1 MACGVID
8 LEREEKE
15 LLAGVDP
22 ATRPKS
28 PKASPVTMA
37 EVLRDLYMDPTIRA
51 AHLNIL
57 VFTIWAVVCPMTSV
71 DCERGFSFL
80 KLLLGPLRSTLTGE
94 NLDYLMRVGLLGP
107 RPREAVEDFLVGVFN
122 RWLRQKPRRL
132 AFPSTVVDEASV
144 ARKER
149 LAKKREAE
157 AKRHKMNK
165 VKKSLRMQRASSSS
179 SSSSSSSAAAAEP
192 EQDEQNEE
200 QAEDYGWHDDQLED
214 DSLDSNMV
222 GPNDME
228 DDNSQ

>member
-1 MACGVID
+1 M
-8 LEREEKE
+8 
-15 LLAGVDP
+15 
-22 ATRPKS
+22 
-28 PKASPVTMA
+28 
-37 EVLRDLYMDPTIRA
+37 
-51 AHLNIL
+51 
-57 VFTIWAVVCPMTSV
+57 
-71 DCERGFSFL
+71 
-80 KLLLGPLRSTLTGE
+80 
-94 NLDYLMRVGLLGP
+94 
-107 RPREAVEDFLVGVFN
+107 EDFLEAVFN

-165 VKKSLRMQRASSSS
+165 VKKSQEKPLKMQRASSSS